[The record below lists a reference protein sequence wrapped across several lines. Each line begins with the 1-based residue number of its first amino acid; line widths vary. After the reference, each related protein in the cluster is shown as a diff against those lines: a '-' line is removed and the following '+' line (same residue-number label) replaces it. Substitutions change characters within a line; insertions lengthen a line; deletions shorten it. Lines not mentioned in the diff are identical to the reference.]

1 MKTNQRNM
9 KSNSVPAAKSK
20 NEEEIKSV
28 VPGKTIL
35 PSVKP
40 LVAEKEKAPKEDIQK
55 ELQEREHLH
64 ETKTP
69 EAKTAQTKSRK

>member
-1 MKTNQRNM
+1 MKTNQKNV
-9 KSNSVPAAKSK
+9 KSSTIPAVKSK
-20 NEEEIKSV
+20 NEETIKSV
-28 VPGKTIL
+28 VPGKTIV

-69 EAKTAQTKSRK
+69 EAKTPPTKSRK

>member
-1 MKTNQRNM
+1 MKTNQKNV
-9 KSNSVPAAKSK
+9 KSSTIPAVKNK
-20 NEEEIKSV
+20 NEETIKSV
-28 VPGKTIL
+28 VPGKTIV

-55 ELQEREHLH
+55 ELQEREHLR

-69 EAKTAQTKSRK
+69 EVKTIQTKSRK

>member
-1 MKTNQRNM
+1 MKTNQKNV
-9 KSNSVPAAKSK
+9 KSSTIPAVKSK
-20 NEEEIKSV
+20 NEETIKSV
-28 VPGKTIL
+28 VPGKTIV

-69 EAKTAQTKSRK
+69 EAKTPQKKSRK

>member
-1 MKTNQRNM
+1 MKTNQKNV
-9 KSNSVPAAKSK
+9 KSSTIPAVKSK
-20 NEEEIKSV
+20 NEETIKSV
-28 VPGKTIL
+28 VPGKTIV

-55 ELQEREHLH
+55 ELQEREHLR

-69 EAKTAQTKSRK
+69 EVKTIQTKSRK

>member
-1 MKTNQRNM
+1 MKTNQKNV
-9 KSNSVPAAKSK
+9 KSSTIPAVKSK
-20 NEEEIKSV
+20 NEETIKSV
-28 VPGKTIL
+28 VPGKTIV

-69 EAKTAQTKSRK
+69 EAKTIQTKSRK